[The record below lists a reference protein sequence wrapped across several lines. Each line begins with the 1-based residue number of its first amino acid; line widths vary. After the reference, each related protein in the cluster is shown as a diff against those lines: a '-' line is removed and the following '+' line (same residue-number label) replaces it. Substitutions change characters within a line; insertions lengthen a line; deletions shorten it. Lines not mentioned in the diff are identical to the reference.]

1 MKRRVRYSCRSEKD
15 DKLKGIQVNEY
26 VVNASVTDT
35 NGETQ
40 ENSSTFR
47 VASVSHFI
55 ETEEVK
61 PAFANEEIKVKV
73 ATKNYNNQKLGK
85 SYQAKLSLLDR
96 IFRNNFEDFVQD
108 VPVFSKENFIQKFPH
123 DYFDKSELANNRK
136 EKQTVLQKQLPMKNL
151 VLGNWQQELT
161 GILQHRRTGYYKN

>member
-1 MKRRVRYSCRSEKD
+1 MKIQSWEQLKPMKRRVRYSCRSEKD

-73 ATKNYNNQKLGK
+73 VTKNYNNQKLGK
-85 SYQAKLSLLDR
+85 AIRQ
-96 IFRNNFEDFVQD
+96 N
-108 VPVFSKENFIQKFPH
+108 
-123 DYFDKSELANNRK
+123 
-136 EKQTVLQKQLPMKNL
+136 
-151 VLGNWQQELT
+151 
-161 GILQHRRTGYYKN
+161 